1 MPIISSIEYNIGQKT
16 LGISTG
22 YWVSWITYYVVTSIK
37 EIINIIVLQ
46 FGLPVYNIVLPTI
59 LQ

>member
-1 MPIISSIEYNIGQKT
+1 MPIISSIEYDIAQKT